1 MRHLAIALAA
11 FGFLGAAQ
19 AVAAPPVAPAP
30 ANRAPPAPANR
41 ATPAPRADV
50 PAPRPPDH
58 PADQVIRATLTGW
71 AADFNAGHADRVCLA
86 FATDLLATYRGS
98 PDRNYQDT
106 CDLLRQSLAD
116 EARGYTY
123 DLDIQEILVSGDLA
137 VARLVWR
144 LTTTPHDGAAT
155 TTLQEP
161 GMDVLHRQSDGSWK
175 IIRYLG
181 FEAP

>member
-1 MRHLAIALAA
+1 MRHLTMALAGFA
-11 FGFLGAAQ
+11 FLGAAQ
-19 AVAAPPVAPAP
+19 VDAAPPSAPAP
-30 ANRAPPAPANR
+30 ANRSPS
-41 ATPAPRADV
+41 APRADV
-50 PAPRPPDH
+50 PPSR
-58 PADQVIRATLTGW
+58 PADQVIRATLSGW
-71 AADFNAGHADRVCLA
+71 AADFNAGHADRICLA

-98 PDRNYQDT
+98 PNRNYQDT
-106 CDLLRQSLAD
+106 CDLLRQSLTD

-123 DLDIQEILVSGDLA
+123 DLDIQEVLVSGDLA
-137 VARLVWR
+137 VARLVWH

-161 GMDVLHRQSDGSWK
+161 GMDVLRRQADGSWK